1 MRRDRRVG
9 AKVGGTKRG
18 WTRSAAALC
27 GLGAVLALDAGPLAA
42 QDREDLVPI
51 VPGGVPVVVL
61 PVQSA
66 RATAGGAWPGGAP
79 SEETA
84 LEALGAELAFAFA
97 DRRGAR
103 EWVMPDDVVARVE
116 RNPIVRVDP
125 TRLSY
130 QRLLRPPK
138 EQEQLYEPLHGQVR
152 KLAAL
157 FGSRL
162 VLLPLAV
169 WFEAEPPAGAPAD
182 PTAGERPIENPG
194 SPEGATD
201 PDRGRAVM
209 LLALID
215 VRRAAVL
222 WHGTLEGGWAEATS
236 PALLAT
242 LAQRVAR
249 QLAPS

>member
-1 MRRDRRVG
+1 MRRDRRTG
-9 AKVGGTKRG
+9 AKIGRME
-18 WTRSAAALC
+18 SIAALC
-27 GLGAVLALDAGPLAA
+27 GLAALLAADAGPLEA

-66 RATAGGAWPGGAP
+66 RPTAGGAWPGGAP
-79 SEETA
+79 SEETT

-103 EWVMPDDVVARVE
+103 EWFMPGDVVARAE
-116 RNPIVRVDP
+116 RNPVVRVDP

-138 EQEQLYEPLHGQVR
+138 EQERLYEPLHGQVR

-169 WFEAEPPAGAPAD
+169 WFEAEPPPGETAD
-182 PTAGERPIENPG
+182 PAAAEPPAEDAGSRG
-194 SPEGATD
+194 AATD

-249 QLAPS
+249 ELSPS